1 MARWS
6 IFAPYSPLSS
16 DDLLLRESYV
26 LLQSY
31 SVAVKQINSQLRNAS
46 LAKAIRLRNL
56 RKQINLTIKKL
67 NIVIA
72 KNAKKV
78 MYGYVHSAQE
88 LAKARLIKLG
98 AIRLKGSFTLL
109 NTRTVNVFADQM
121 LFDLVTANESM
132 LKTTS
137 GYLRATQQKA
147 IREETINKL
156 LQQGVITGVPRKA
169 ISDELYTKIE
179 ESIGSGKYI
188 KINGRNYDPK
198 KYAELVTRTRMREAA
213 SEGTINMS
221 LEYGSD
227 LVQVSVHEHNDRPG
241 DTCPEYAGK
250 IYSISGND
258 PDFPPLIE
266 SPPFHPN
273 CKHVL
278 LPVVKEALQIRGTYE
293 KLVTFSRGT
302 NSVDTL
308 AEYARLGL

>member
-56 RKQINLTIKKL
+56 RTQINLTIKKL

-98 AIRLKGSFTLL
+98 AVRLKGSFTLL
-109 NTRTVNVFADQM
+109 NTRTVNVFAAQM

-156 LQQGVITGVPRKA
+156 LQQGTITGAPRKA
-169 ISDELYTKIE
+169 ISDELYAKIE
-179 ESIGSGKYI
+179 ESI
-188 KINGRNYDPK
+188 
-198 KYAELVTRTRMREAA
+198 
-213 SEGTINMS
+213 
-221 LEYGSD
+221 
-227 LVQVSVHEHNDRPG
+227 VS
-241 DTCPEYAGK
+241 
-250 IYSISGND
+250 
-258 PDFPPLIE
+258 
-266 SPPFHPN
+266 
-273 CKHVL
+273 
-278 LPVVKEALQIRGTYE
+278 
-293 KLVTFSRGT
+293 SRI
-302 NSVDTL
+302 
-308 AEYARLGL
+308 AFC